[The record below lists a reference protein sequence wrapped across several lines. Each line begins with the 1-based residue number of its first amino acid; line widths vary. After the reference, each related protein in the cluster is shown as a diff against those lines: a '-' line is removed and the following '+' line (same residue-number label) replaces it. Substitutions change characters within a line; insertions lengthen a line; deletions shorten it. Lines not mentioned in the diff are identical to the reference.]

1 MQWNPIIQ
9 SIKDKRCVLFVGPK
23 ILQREK
29 SDGLEEIQ
37 IAIKTHLQ
45 SVYPNL
51 FYYEQDELFL
61 FEDEDERGEAHLEL
75 KAFLDAQKIDASF
88 YQKMMEIP
96 FPMIINFSP
105 YLNPQQNFPKMNIPY
120 SFDYEYYHKSPN
132 VSTEIREYT
141 TDCWFYD
148 LFGNIEEAESVV
160 LTHNDLFN
168 YVGSILGGKP
178 LPTNFKKRLQ
188 ETQYF
193 IFLGFSFEKWYVQ
206 LLVRLLRD
214 IHKGDGRK
222 AVSLWRAVKEVA
234 QKTKEND
241 TAFYQKSLKF
251 QFISDILNA
260 RDFILQLHEEC
271 EKARLLRVPPEMADL
286 QSRLSDQLNELLKQ
300 DKLEEVIG
308 TLTDFFQDKNDEMC
322 DDLTLISSRLARLNK
337 RFSQGILEEKEYN
350 LEQNKIILA
359 IQEIIKELK
368 TYE

>member
-9 SIKDKRCVLFVGPK
+9 SLKDKKCVLFIGPK
-23 ILQREK
+23 LLERET
-29 SDGLEEIQ
+29 SSGLEEIQ
-37 IAIKTHLQ
+37 TAIKAHLQ
-45 SVYPNL
+45 SVYPSL

-61 FEDEDERGEAHLEL
+61 FDDEDERGEAHLEL
-75 KAFLDAQKIDASF
+75 KAFLDAQTIEPLF

-105 YLNPQQNFPKMNIPY
+105 YLNPSHNFPKMNIPY

-132 VSTEIREYT
+132 ISTELKEYT

-168 YVGSILGGKP
+168 YVGAILGGKP

-206 LLVRLLRD
+206 LIVRLLRD

-222 AVSLWRAVKEVA
+222 SVSLWRAVKEIA
-234 QKTKEND
+234 QKTQEAD
-241 TAFYQKSLKF
+241 TAFYQKALKF
-251 QFISDILNA
+251 QFISDISSA
-260 RDFILQLHEEC
+260 KDFILQLHQEC
-271 EKARLLRVPPEMADL
+271 EKSRLLRVPPEMANVQTL
-286 QSRLSDQLNELLKQ
+286 LSEQLKELLMQ
-300 DKLEEVIG
+300 DELEQVIN
-308 TLTDFFQDKNDEMC
+308 TLMDFFQDKDDTQC
-322 DDLTLISSRLARLNK
+322 DDLTLQSSRLARLNK
-337 RFSQGILEEKEYN
+337 RFIQGILDEKEYN
-350 LEQNKIILA
+350 LEKNKIIVG

-368 TYE
+368 SYE